1 MRIGVSTFLVVA
13 LSIAGNTMPAAGQ
26 DLPADP
32 LPFYRMVALF
42 KEACPPEHAALVK
55 PGDEK
60 RLAASAE
67 EVMTFEIGRVR
78 LLRPEATAASAR
90 EALLGHMVAATNGAE
105 AGFLRHGCAG
115 DRNTHLVTW
124 VKTAFVDPEKIAGYK
139 RLVET
144 GVPYDKP
151 RPLAATPNA
160 PLTLAAPHFATLLI
174 DGPLQGGATCKAIT
188 VNAID
193 LASRTPMP
201 LSGAQQ
207 PPHIRIQQ
215 RIAENW
221 TWTCDGVPKKS
232 QVEFIQDDRSG
243 RGSYS
248 VIDLSPV
255 STKQD
260 KKN

>member
-13 LSIAGNTMPAAGQ
+13 LSIAGNTLPAAGQ
-26 DLPADP
+26 DLPPDP
-32 LPFYRMVALF
+32 LPFYRMVELF

-55 PGDEK
+55 PDDEK
-60 RLAASAE
+60 RLAASAD

-90 EALLGHMVAATNGAE
+90 EALLGHMVAATDGAKP
-105 AGFLRHGCAG
+105 GFLRAGCAG
-115 DRNTHLVTW
+115 ERNTNLVAW
-124 VKTAFVDPEKIAGYK
+124 IKTAFVDPEKIAGYK

-144 GVPYDKP
+144 GAPYDNP

-174 DGPLQGGATCKAIT
+174 DGPLKGGATCKAIT

-193 LASRTPMP
+193 LVSRTPMP

-215 RIAENW
+215 RITENW
-221 TWTCDGVPKKS
+221 TWTCDGQTKKS

-248 VIDLSPV
+248 VVELQPV
-255 STKQD
+255 PAK
-260 KKN
+260 